1 MFCSDCGT
9 RNEDEAKFC
18 GQCGALLGET
28 LKEVSPSGAKSSRD
42 ESFHD
47 KKTGLFS
54 ALFDLSFTQFVTSK
68 IIKLLYGLSV
78 LFAGLLAIFL
88 IIIAGFSAQGGI
100 GTLALFIIAPLAFL
114 ITVIYGRVLLEIIIV
129 IFRIAEHTAHI
140 AKTTAPGK

>member
-28 LKEVSPSGAKSSRD
+28 LKEGSPSGAKSSRD

-47 KKTGLFS
+47 KNTGFFS
-54 ALFDLSFTQFVTSK
+54 ALFDFSFTQFVTSK
-68 IIKLLYGLSV
+68 TIRLLYGLSI
-78 LFAGLLAIFL
+78 LLASLLAVFL
-88 IIIAGFSAQGGI
+88 IIAGFSTHWGI

-114 ITVIYGRVLLEIIIV
+114 ITVIYGRVFLEIIIV

-140 AKTTAPGK
+140 AKTTASGK